1 MGELEFRNQPS
12 KYQLLERTPLKRQG
26 SLTEIVDAM
35 EFLCSER
42 ASFINGTDLLVD
54 GGIAAAVEFGA

>member
-26 SLTEIVDAM
+26 GLTEIVDAM

-54 GGIAAAVEFGA
+54 GGIAAAVEFGG